1 MQPLNCRNWMMLM
14 VWFGKCVGHQPA
26 TSQPSPAS
34 HHQPPPATTNNAH
47 SLLSCLLSVGESRNP
62 LIPERSLTCCLSSD
76 FDSRSSECAGSR
88 KGNIKLRRC
97 KIHWNLHSPPSAS
110 LSGPPAAHWTRPP
123 FVPVW
128 RKFSSSS
135 LGGSAPSESP
145 DRSPPCS
152 AVEI

>member
-1 MQPLNCRNWMMLM
+1 MLM

-62 LIPERSLTCCLSSD
+62 LIPERSLTCCLSFD

-88 KGNIKLRRC
+88 KGNIKQSSEDVKYTETYIVLLQLLSLDLQLLTELGRHLFQSDGNFPLLLSVDQLHQSLR
-97 KIHWNLHSPPSAS
+97 IVHL
-110 LSGPPAAHWTRPP
+110 L
-123 FVPVW
+123 
-128 RKFSSSS
+128 
-135 LGGSAPSESP
+135 APQ
-145 DRSPPCS
+145 
-152 AVEI
+152 